1 MRKEPIVSAIA
12 VRCEMSWFGHYPVIA
27 AAAAAQM
34 PVSARNVVD
43 PIDAPREAP
52 ARPTHMRLV
61 PVVREVPVRE
71 APRRVDITEARE
83 TCAWDEDPE
92 RWDGMA

>member
-1 MRKEPIVSAIA
+1 MSAIA
-12 VRCEMSWFGHYPVIA
+12 VSCEMSWFGHYPVIA
-27 AAAAAQM
+27 AAAQM

-43 PIDAPREAP
+43 SIDAPREAP
-52 ARPTHMRLV
+52 ARPTHMRIV

-71 APRRVDITEARE
+71 APKRVEITEARG